1 MLEGMRKKV
10 FIKSFIF
17 LPLLITSCAT
27 ITGGSVGMNREITI
41 LSDPS
46 GADIYID
53 GVPRGTTPT
62 KLQMSSVDLTK
73 REIVLSKKGYK
84 TTPSIA
90 KEGLSGMFLGNVIFG
105 GIGGAVVDGLSG
117 NAIKTKKSILVKL
130 QPES

>member
-1 MLEGMRKKV
+1 
-10 FIKSFIF
+10 
-17 LPLLITSCAT
+17 
-27 ITGGSVGMNREITI
+27 MNREITI

>member
-1 MLEGMRKKV
+1 MLGGMRKKV

-117 NAIKTKKSILVKL
+117 NDIKTKKSILVKL

>member
-1 MLEGMRKKV
+1 MLGGMRKKV